1 MNSLPIRLLGCLL
14 LLLLAGCATPWQL
27 PDSTFA
33 GVRDRDLNGLLAYYQ
48 GMEGKPERDLEQE
61 RKRQQAALVA
71 NRCDTTR
78 MQLGLTLLR
87 AAERGMRIDNSENV
101 MRPCL
106 DDPRL
111 ARSNAHYL
119 AYLIEAQLS
128 SRRTEQQQLKNA
140 EALKKENQELRRQ
153 VEGLK
158 AIERSLHDR
167 RHRE

>member
-1 MNSLPIRLLGCLL
+1 MTALPIRLLGCALL
-14 LLLLAGCATPWQL
+14 LLLTGCATSWQS
-27 PDSTFA
+27 PD
-33 GVRDRDLNGLLAYYQ
+33 GPPMHDRDLNGLLAYY
-48 GMEGKPERDLEQE
+48 RDLDGMPDDAIAQE
-61 RKRQQAALVA
+61 RQRRQATLVVD
-71 NRCDTTR
+71 RCDATR
-78 MQLGLTLLR
+78 MQLGLALLR

-128 SRRTEQQQLKNA
+128 SRRAEQQQLKNA